1 MSVCPNINSTEWK
14 ALEAAVG
21 KLEAFRDFMETNGD
35 IRTPEEVL
43 AKLQKRSLA
52 QKIKLDTFVNDSLFG
67 LDIQNQKQLEFHI
80 NTLQVVSQFL
90 ENIGIE
96 QRFVSKFLSQDGSV
110 VEGAVAAANFIE
122 GTVDIIN
129 DLNKGRTEAWNK
141 LPEEAAH
148 WWYRLL
154 KEDSSLKKALW
165 ESHQTAL
172 KNDELYAGEYGKL
185 VKSSSDLT
193 EESIGQLIAEAIK
206 RIETKNDNASDYS
219 FFKKFLEWIN
229 KIVDA
234 FKNTTQD
241 PFEVAAMKI
250 LSSDMSDLMTWNEY
264 RKLNNIVNFA
274 DVLTEQSV
282 APVDYTLLTDI
293 GEIKYNEIFDE
304 VSNESYSVFY
314 FNESPYFTR
323 REELDNWVSKEY
335 GNLLNVRQKNRIQEV
350 KDNQIFFDRLLNKSF
365 RKKSKFLPKTL
376 RKYYT
381 IVDSQNLKS
390 LPEWNVNEQLQKIT
404 KKLSEQEKKQII
416 ETNGYTNIAPTLKVL
431 PLLLQKY
438 KKNPIVLSESIK
450 IDGAKKQ
457 ELSILNGIK
466 ELIKIENPSLKTIT
480 AEEFVAEAHNWL
492 ETNYSLGFA
501 NERDYLS
508 YRTDQTF
515 TYLSDRN
522 TNEDVVNLTD
532 EQIER
537 LPLSERQ
544 RLAAIVGLTKQ
555 NPDVYHNKVSLRFND
570 MSHLKRGHFNLPN
583 GGSPSAWGN
592 LTYFYTGD
600 TEWKD
605 AVLLHEIQNDNIE
618 FLREFEDKTVDLET
632 SLGRYLQE
640 LNTDLLRN
648 INQIESGTKQIK
660 KDDIVSTFRINSKRH
675 IELNYMLSDLINNS
689 VNQELTLAAEQFGG
703 AGYRFNP
710 LLERFKQNLNER
722 IELFKARGNSIEQS
736 EQRLDQAYA
745 KKRKFTDFQK
755 RGGIKSLLTKEELEQ
770 LKVIINV
777 SNTQETD
784 LRSRK
789 QTFNTLSSVL
799 TQTINARFQEIYGT
813 DTPYISLQSPVKPR
827 TRTQIRQGVSRYQI
841 LNDNVNFLLASS
853 EQRMNKNLSIA
864 VENSKKDYIGIR
876 NATNE
881 FNFNVNLS
889 KITAEQFDNLL
900 ENYRYNQNLLEK
912 LVDEQAQ
919 KDLQKASI
927 DFSILSDEE
936 IRKDIYDGVFEKY
949 AYKNIELNAE
959 TIEEA
964 IQEVKSFSDKT
975 IQTGK
980 QKSKFEDLKQ
990 KALAKKIELEKNY
1003 GKIQDEVKEILDI
1016 ELNYFT
1022 PLIHHLIQKHINN
1035 YGKEF
1040 PMYFSGYNITKL
1052 TQGNDRTAMIYAGK
1066 DEVNIVDK
1074 SDFFINGKGY
1084 RRFNDGSI
1092 IKTDVIVDAKG
1103 KILGRQNQEQAT
1115 QQEYE
1120 KAYQQATEQKAKEI
1134 KYKAAQEIGLIP
1146 FEKVI
1151 SKDRF
1156 EVNDNVYKFA
1166 PELKR
1171 GKYSVHKKDDWKT
1184 ERVINS
1190 TEFHAA
1196 YEKAL
1201 NKTSL
1206 EEGIKKLNEYKKQSK
1221 QNLDRVINAIM
1232 NISRNKPIET
1242 GAIYNA
1248 MSQVSGIKL
1257 IWQDQI
1263 KGLNNNTGG
1272 YLVDLSDYNYNVP
1285 ILFGLSAKPV
1295 SNVKQLDLFEQDLNI
1310 QQLDVPGSPANTSLI
1325 GQAIMQDEV
1334 KNTVEPTSDTHVEA
1348 MSMAK
1353 QMSEAMEI
1361 DYQIIT
1367 PEEAMALTA
1376 NAKNPWKAGDKAFYI
1391 GGIVY
1396 FVGNHLS
1403 MENAFHEFSHP
1414 FVRHIAATN
1423 PTLFNTL
1430 YNQIIATPEGQ
1441 VILADMA
1448 EAEYDLDINSDLYKE
1463 EVIVRA
1469 LTAAG
1474 LDKLDKLK
1482 TQSAF
1487 SKAINNIL
1495 YAIKQALRKAFGKNV
1510 PVSQLNAGTTLNDL
1524 ADMLIKGD
1532 KIILD
1537 KSKISQEDVVAYN
1550 KERTA
1555 FVNEMTKLGDRETQF
1570 LVNKFYDVTVN
1581 HINKLMSNRNYDALA
1596 ELLTDADKRGDLNEL
1611 KANLQAYQTTISNMA
1626 GKAVDE
1632 MEDVRKRSTALVNS
1646 LFRLDTV
1653 MSKILLHVRDIKEA
1667 GETRDNLH
1675 KAYYYDHL
1683 VKHWGKFI
1691 EEANEALDEKLPSNS
1706 ELRHLITGIET
1717 NLRLI
1722 KNDINSMYAVGAKD
1736 ALYNELLP
1744 MQKNLQEVYDA
1755 KINNLIKNNAPQTR
1769 IDKAHKEFYGV
1780 TQEQLKRLN
1789 QLKSNNRLSSIE
1801 KNELETLEKQ
1811 SMTGAY
1817 ISPEKIDR
1825 ILKGNMG
1832 DANFF
1837 NSYLE
1842 GYLYN
1847 TDPVIGGLASYVK
1860 NKLSDVFVKAQ
1871 ANYNDFAKDM
1881 EKTLADAGFNPYRP
1895 GEFGERVGFLD
1906 TVAKREKDG
1915 TLTKR
1920 SVWSFLNPFKNY
1932 RYDYDVFKDTVEKAQ
1947 VKYRETGKEE
1957 DRLAMLNAI
1966 TERQLFLRNYF
1977 HQEYVPDFYEREK
1990 LFEKDDIGKE
2000 ALYRRKEWGERLRAL
2015 TEPANTPSQQLDI
2028 SDEVDLMWREYRQMR
2043 SMYHVNGKPKT
2054 GFDAEVA
2061 KRIREYHEASLE
2073 FYESKPRRGAFQNAL
2088 KSYEQQLIDE
2098 GVDDARRKVLIDQ
2111 WIEKNTIKVP
2121 KESWYTWRND
2131 LYKEQSE
2138 ILSKLPKSEKA
2149 ILDESLIM
2157 QQIFDLTGGFKDGE
2171 GQTKVTEMSPRSRA
2185 KVKELE
2191 EELEQLRKMTASR
2204 NGLTKAQNA
2213 EFNQLHADRA
2223 TGNWSTDKA
2232 NQLAELY
2239 ELKNK
2244 YGLSKAEIRRLDT
2257 IRVLLAGE
2265 SKREA
2270 TDYYVDIMNTWM
2282 DQLNVSALG
2291 GIKQINRI
2299 SADWLLDSQNIDVL
2313 LGQNADFDKWFKD
2326 NHLRKEKFNEQSKQ
2340 MEPTWVRSTLWS
2352 VTVPTNE
2359 AHFET
2364 FDLTDE
2370 QGNVTRT
2377 IQGKPILKYFTRV
2390 VKAEYRNDKIVGET
2404 VDNKYQWLPKTKEQ
2418 GAIDDTYINKEYFD
2432 LSTRDPK
2439 LFLALEKL
2447 KEHHLKNQSGISY
2460 KGRLYLDFP
2469 RYRKSTLE
2477 VLQSENILS
2486 TYAQRVKEFF
2496 KGAKDD
2502 AIDGMNDTELNE
2514 NLVRMDMFDNEITD
2528 VPIHGLFDIDHGD
2541 VSTDITLTMMQYML
2555 SGLRQKQLIEI
2566 SPIARAV
2573 QEVVNA
2579 NKLNKT
2585 DSNGF
2590 EFINKFNFFN
2600 RGIKTYEKQ
2609 SGDSVRKKAIDNFI
2623 TREFEGQ
2630 RLTGPGADS
2639 AWLNNTANVLFK
2651 RASFGFFAFNIPSA
2665 LKNSWGAKFQ
2675 GLIEAAAGKHMTMT
2689 SFQQGNA
2696 WSYGTMAELSF
2707 GGQLYQKGAK
2717 SLNQQIVEVFD
2728 PSQDRFETN
2737 FGEGM
2742 SRTIA
2747 KDAANMSWLYNFRKW
2762 VELQATLQIFGGMMY
2777 HQKVEQTMAD
2787 GTVKEIPYM
2796 EAWQTIDG
2804 KIQLKEGIDPT
2815 WGITYNE
2822 NGEIQVGDK
2831 FKRFKNTTHT
2841 VMNNLQG
2848 AYAKFDQPEAQR
2860 YLAFRFLSY
2869 LRRYFTTMTLNRFGF
2884 SGRWSDPQ
2892 PRFNPGS
2899 GDLQMGYYITFIQFA
2914 KETIT
2919 TLGKN
2924 LMYMTPEEK
2933 QASLRVITEVG
2944 TLIAINLVMTL
2955 ILGWDPDDDERYEK
2969 LRQKSGALP
2978 FPMVSEDSDRPFN
2991 GWGFLENHMLFLLMN
3006 VRAENEQFIPLPG
3019 YGLDDYTA
3027 MLDLKS
3033 IAFGPTVDSYQKI
3046 LDDALDIMQ
3055 GDESAYYKRDVG
3067 PYDFQ
3072 KAESAKIWAHTASSL
3087 GLTGS
3092 ALDPA
3097 KGIKNFQS
3105 IQARAK

>member
-43 AKLQKRSLA
+43 AKIELRNSIDPLVMQMVKPKGTINVYWGQAESNTSTRILSNLAPRKFTWEGREYGSVEHAYQSNKSGTFDQTTYDKYVKAGGYGTKIRGKAINKGFDNLQL
-52 QKIKLDTFVNDSLFG
+52 IKNLVVESF
-67 LDIQNQKQLEFHI
+67 IQNP
-80 NTLQVVSQFL
+80 NS
-90 ENIGIE
+90 
-96 QRFVSKFLSQDGSV
+96 
-110 VEGAVAAANFIE
+110 
-122 GTVDIIN
+122 
-129 DLNKGRTEAWNK
+129 EA
-141 LPEEAAH
+141 
-148 WWYRLL
+148 
-154 KEDSSLKKALW
+154 
-165 ESHQTAL
+165 
-172 KNDELYAGEYGKL
+172 
-185 VKSSSDLT
+185 
-193 EESIGQLIAEAIK
+193 
-206 RIETKNDNASDYS
+206 
-219 FFKKFLEWIN
+219 
-229 KIVDA
+229 
-234 FKNTTQD
+234 
-241 PFEVAAMKI
+241 
-250 LSSDMSDLMTWNEY
+250 
-264 RKLNNIVNFA
+264 
-274 DVLTEQSV
+274 
-282 APVDYTLLTDI
+282 
-293 GEIKYNEIFDE
+293 
-304 VSNESYSVFY
+304 
-314 FNESPYFTR
+314 
-323 REELDNWVSKEY
+323 
-335 GNLLNVRQKNRIQEV
+335 
-350 KDNQIFFDRLLNKSF
+350 
-365 RKKSKFLPKTL
+365 
-376 RKYYT
+376 
-381 IVDSQNLKS
+381 
-390 LPEWNVNEQLQKIT
+390 T
-404 KKLSEQEKKQII
+404 KKLLR
-416 ETNGYTNIAPTLKVL
+416 Y
-431 PLLLQKY
+431 
-438 KKNPIVLSESIK
+438 
-450 IDGAKKQ
+450 
-457 ELSILNGIK
+457 
-466 ELIKIENPSLKTIT
+466 EN
-480 AEEFVAEAHNWL
+480 
-492 ETNYSLGFA
+492 
-501 NERDYLS
+501 
-508 YRTDQTF
+508 F
-515 TYLSDRN
+515 THN
-522 TNEDVVNLTD
+522 TNELIDKAFL
-532 EQIER
+532 EG
-537 LPLSERQ
+537 LK
-544 RLAAIVGLTKQ
+544 LAQ
-555 NPDVYHNKVSLRFND
+555 
-570 MSHLKRGHFNLPN
+570 
-583 GGSPSAWGN
+583 
-592 LTYFYTGD
+592 
-600 TEWKD
+600 
-605 AVLLHEIQNDNIE
+605 
-618 FLREFEDKTVDLET
+618 
-632 SLGRYLQE
+632 
-640 LNTDLLRN
+640 
-648 INQIESGTKQIK
+648 
-660 KDDIVSTFRINSKRH
+660 
-675 IELNYMLSDLINNS
+675 
-689 VNQELTLAAEQFGG
+689 QF
-703 AGYRFNP
+703 
-710 LLERFKQNLNER
+710 
-722 IELFKARGNSIEQS
+722 
-736 EQRLDQAYA
+736 
-745 KKRKFTDFQK
+745 
-755 RGGIKSLLTKEELEQ
+755 LLT
-770 LKVIINV
+770 
-777 SNTQETD
+777 T
-784 LRSRK
+784 
-789 QTFNTLSSVL
+789 
-799 TQTINARFQEIYGT
+799 
-813 DTPYISLQSPVKPR
+813 QSP
-827 TRTQIRQGVSRYQI
+827 
-841 LNDNVNFLLASS
+841 
-853 EQRMNKNLSIA
+853 
-864 VENSKKDYIGIR
+864 
-876 NATNE
+876 
-881 FNFNVNLS
+881 
-889 KITAEQFDNLL
+889 
-900 ENYRYNQNLLEK
+900 
-912 LVDEQAQ
+912 
-919 KDLQKASI
+919 
-927 DFSILSDEE
+927 
-936 IRKDIYDGVFEKY
+936 
-949 AYKNIELNAE
+949 
-959 TIEEA
+959 
-964 IQEVKSFSDKT
+964 
-975 IQTGK
+975 
-980 QKSKFEDLKQ
+980 
-990 KALAKKIELEKNY
+990 
-1003 GKIQDEVKEILDI
+1003 
-1016 ELNYFT
+1016 
-1022 PLIHHLIQKHINN
+1022 
-1035 YGKEF
+1035 
-1040 PMYFSGYNITKL
+1040 
-1052 TQGNDRTAMIYAGK
+1052 
-1066 DEVNIVDK
+1066 
-1074 SDFFINGKGY
+1074 
-1084 RRFNDGSI
+1084 
-1092 IKTDVIVDAKG
+1092 
-1103 KILGRQNQEQAT
+1103 
-1115 QQEYE
+1115 
-1120 KAYQQATEQKAKEI
+1120 
-1134 KYKAAQEIGLIP
+1134 
-1146 FEKVI
+1146 
-1151 SKDRF
+1151 
-1156 EVNDNVYKFA
+1156 
-1166 PELKR
+1166 
-1171 GKYSVHKKDDWKT
+1171 
-1184 ERVINS
+1184 
-1190 TEFHAA
+1190 
-1196 YEKAL
+1196 
-1201 NKTSL
+1201 
-1206 EEGIKKLNEYKKQSK
+1206 
-1221 QNLDRVINAIM
+1221 
-1232 NISRNKPIET
+1232 
-1242 GAIYNA
+1242 
-1248 MSQVSGIKL
+1248 
-1257 IWQDQI
+1257 
-1263 KGLNNNTGG
+1263 
-1272 YLVDLSDYNYNVP
+1272 
-1285 ILFGLSAKPV
+1285 
-1295 SNVKQLDLFEQDLNI
+1295 KQLDLFEQDLNI

-1334 KNTVEPTSDTHVEA
+1334 KNTVEPTSNTHVEA

-2204 NGLTKAQNA
+2204 NGLTKTQNA

-2232 NQLAELY
+2232 NRLAELY